1 MGDSD
6 AAFLFIKKIDR
17 RMRTIKFRGKAYCGL
32 GWVYGDMRQRSGHNP
47 SIFTKYDKNGKVTN
61 RKVAVLKDTVGQFTG
76 LHDKDGREI
85 YEGDILRWRDKDY
98 VVTFFNGMFYGS
110 VEECNENV
118 LGGYPLWMVLAQ
130 EDAPLA
136 VVGNVTDNPELL
148 KGGRKMDKAD
158 KDTQHPTF
166 DEILEAN
173 RDVLERIKER
183 GD

>member
-1 MGDSD
+1 
-6 AAFLFIKKIDR
+6 
-17 RMRTIKFRGKAYCGL
+17 MRQEQIKFRGKAYCGM

-47 SIFTKYDKNGKVTN
+47 SIFTKYNKNGKAAY

-110 VEECNENV
+110 IEECNRGV
-118 LGGYPLWMVLAQ
+118 LGGLPLWHLTEFEESPA
-130 EDAPLA
+130 ALT
-136 VVGNVTDNPELL
+136 GNIHDNPEML

-158 KDTQHPTF
+158 KDTQQHPSF

-173 RDVLERIKER
+173 RDVLERIKEK